1 MTSLSLQRLVGA
13 TFVAAAFT
21 FAATPVS
28 AATVEVSYLPPIIGI
43 EMSYREMAYFGADG
57 SAISLA
63 GADITSA
70 TVVVD
75 FTMLDGADASTFHM
89 DMVVP
94 VSGSASQFFEVTGA
108 DLTEVSPDHY
118 TYSLTTNDFNG
129 EIFSS
134 AFGVETY
141 GLDSDGN
148 PIKLPALVDPS
159 TGFYF
164 TVATPAAPV
173 PEPSSAILLFGGLA
187 FMTRLLARRRKA

>member
-1 MTSLSLQRLVGA
+1 MISLSPQRLVGA

-28 AATVEVSYLPPIIGI
+28 AANVEVSYLPPIVGV
-43 EMSYREMAYFGADG
+43 EMLYREMAYTAADG
-57 SAISLA
+57 SVVSLA
-63 GADITSA
+63 GANITSA
-70 TVVVD
+70 TVLVD

-89 DMVVP
+89 DMLVP
-94 VSGSASQFFEVTGA
+94 VSGSASQFFEVTGS

-134 AFGVETY
+134 RFAVETY

-148 PIKLPALVDPS
+148 PISLPALVDPS

-164 TVATPAAPV
+164 TVASPAAPV
-173 PEPSSAILLFGGLA
+173 PEPSSAMLLFGGLA
-187 FMTRLLARRRKA
+187 FMTPLLARRRKA